1 MEHILKVLFSY
12 ADNRHPEAVFDR
24 DVDHE
29 KAVKIETECAVLL
42 ENNGILPLK
51 EGTNV
56 VYIGEYAEKPRYQG
70 GGSSHINS
78 SKVTSALESAKEK
91 GRSVSYVKGFPF
103 DKDEENAGELAA
115 AVQAAKD
122 AKVAVIFAGLPD
134 LIESEGY
141 DRKDMKLPACQ
152 NKLIE
157 EVIKVQ
163 PNTVVVLHNG
173 SPIEVPWADKA
184 AAILEMYL
192 GGQGVGEAT
201 DKLLY
206 GEVNPSG
213 RLAETFPVRLG
224 REIMWATVIMMPEK
238 CRCAGHSDMGFLI
251 PNMNIV
257 I

>member
-1 MEHILKVLFSY
+1 M
-12 ADNRHPEAVFDR
+12 
-24 DVDHE
+24 
-29 KAVKIETECAVLL
+29 
-42 ENNGILPLK
+42 
-51 EGTNV
+51 
-56 VYIGEYAEKPRYQG
+56 
-70 GGSSHINS
+70 
-78 SKVTSALESAKEK
+78 
-91 GRSVSYVKGFPF
+91 KGFPF
-103 DKDEENAGELAA
+103 DKDEENAEELAA

-122 AKVAVIFAGLPD
+122 AEVAVIFAGLPD
-134 LIESEGY
+134 MMEAEGY

-173 SPIEVPWADKA
+173 SPVEVPWADKT

-213 RLAETFPVRLG
+213 RLAETFPLRLEDNPSYLNFPG
-224 REIMWATVIMMPEK
+224 DGVNVDYAEESM
-238 CRCAGHSDMGFLI
+238 
-251 PNMNIV
+251 
-257 I
+257 